1 MSILDIFKRKPVE
14 VEPEEVTQPIVV
26 ERVIERIVEV
36 SGSDANLLAAL
47 LVEMRIANELHVFK
61 LNPDDV
67 QRKLVSDM
75 RGESS

>member
-75 RGESS
+75 RGES